1 MFTVHL
7 EDHGKPM
14 SMLLDIVEVVES
26 HMGVVLG
33 ETFVEVLKAFDI
45 EKKVRYLVAFE
56 CEPNVAYSLERQ
68 VLSITA
74 DNASNNDTMFAHLET
89 VLPDFPGAINQT
101 RCFAH
106 TVNLCAKSILK
117 HFDLP
122 KNNDRDALDYA
133 ANALAELA
141 DNLDH
146 DVGSRDKDNSKE
158 EEDYQVYLEV
168 WASVCNGLADNKIQE
183 LDLSVQ
189 PARSMLAK
197 VCPS

>member
-1 MFTVHL
+1 
-7 EDHGKPM
+7 M
-14 SMLLDIVEVVES
+14 SMLLDIVEVAES
-26 HMGVVLG
+26 HTGVVLG

-122 KNNDRDALDYA
+122 KKDDAEALDRA
-133 ANALAELA
+133 ANALADLA
-141 DNLDH
+141 DNIDH
-146 DVGSRDKDNSKE
+146 GTGRERERANNDE
-158 EEDYQVYLEV
+158 EEADQTEYLEA
-168 WASVCNGLADNKIQE
+168 WASVCDGLADNKIQE
-183 LDLSVQ
+183 LELSVQ

-197 VCPS
+197 VCPSL

>member
-1 MFTVHL
+1 
-7 EDHGKPM
+7 M
-14 SMLLDIVEVVES
+14 SMLLDIVEVAES
-26 HMGVVLG
+26 HTGVVLG
-33 ETFVEVLKAFDI
+33 ETFVKVLKAFDI

-122 KNNDRDALDYA
+122 KKDDAEALDRA
-133 ANALAELA
+133 ANALADLA
-141 DNLDH
+141 DNIDH
-146 DVGSRDKDNSKE
+146 GTGRERERANNDE
-158 EEDYQVYLEV
+158 EEADQTEYLEA
-168 WASVCNGLADNKIQE
+168 WASVCDGLADNKIQE
-183 LDLSVQ
+183 LELSVQ

-197 VCPS
+197 VCPSL

>member
-1 MFTVHL
+1 
-7 EDHGKPM
+7 
-14 SMLLDIVEVVES
+14 MLLDIVEVAES
-26 HMGVVLG
+26 HTGVVLG
-33 ETFVEVLKAFDI
+33 KTFVEVLKAFDI

-122 KNNDRDALDYA
+122 KKDDAEALDRA
-133 ANALAELA
+133 ANALADLA
-141 DNLDH
+141 DNIDH
-146 DVGSRDKDNSKE
+146 GTGRERERANNDE
-158 EEDYQVYLEV
+158 EEADQTEYLEA
-168 WASVCNGLADNKIQE
+168 WASVCDGLADNKIQE
-183 LDLSVQ
+183 LELSVQ

-197 VCPS
+197 VCPSL

>member
-1 MFTVHL
+1 
-7 EDHGKPM
+7 M
-14 SMLLDIVEVVES
+14 SMLLDIVEVAES
-26 HMGVVLG
+26 HTGVVLG

-122 KNNDRDALDYA
+122 KKDDAEALDRA
-133 ANALAELA
+133 ANALADLA
-141 DNLDH
+141 DNIDH
-146 DVGSRDKDNSKE
+146 GTGRERERANNDE
-158 EEDYQVYLEV
+158 EEADQTEYLEA
-168 WASVCNGLADNKIQE
+168 WASICDGLADNKIQE
-183 LDLSVQ
+183 LELSVQ

-197 VCPS
+197 VCPSL

>member
-1 MFTVHL
+1 
-7 EDHGKPM
+7 M
-14 SMLLDIVEVVES
+14 SMLLDIVEVAEL
-26 HMGVVLG
+26 HTGVILA

-56 CEPNVAYSLERQ
+56 CEPNIAYSLEQQ

-74 DNASNNDTMFAHLET
+74 DNASNNDTMIAHLEK
-89 VLPDFPGAINQT
+89 VLLDFLGAINQT

-122 KNNDRDALDYA
+122 KKDDVEALDCA
-133 ANALAELA
+133 ANALADLA
-141 DNLDH
+141 DNIDH
-146 DVGSRDKDNSKE
+146 EAAGRERERANNDE
-158 EEDYQVYLEV
+158 EEADQTEYLEA
-168 WASVCNGLADNKIQE
+168 WASVCDGLADNKIKLLE
-183 LDLSVQ
+183 SSVQ

-197 VCPS
+197 VCPSL

>member
-1 MFTVHL
+1 
-7 EDHGKPM
+7 M
-14 SMLLDIVEVVES
+14 SMLLDIVEVAES
-26 HMGVVLG
+26 HTGVILG

-45 EKKVRYLVAFE
+45 EKKVRYLVVFE
-56 CEPNVAYSLERQ
+56 CEPNIAYSLKRQ

-74 DNASNNDTMFAHLET
+74 NNVSNNDTMFAHLET

-122 KNNDRDALDYA
+122 KKDNVEALDRA
-133 ANALAELA
+133 ANALADLA
-141 DNLDH
+141 DNIDH
-146 DVGSRDKDNSKE
+146 GTGRERERANNDE
-158 EEDYQVYLEV
+158 EEADQTEYLEV
-168 WASVCNGLADNKIQE
+168 WASVCDGLVDNKIQE
-183 LDLSVQ
+183 LELSVQ

-197 VCPS
+197 VCPSL

>member
-1 MFTVHL
+1 
-7 EDHGKPM
+7 
-14 SMLLDIVEVVES
+14 
-26 HMGVVLG
+26 MGVILG

-74 DNASNNDTMFAHLET
+74 NNASNNDTMFAHLEM
-89 VLPDFPGAINQT
+89 VLPDFLGAINQT
-101 RCFAH
+101 RCFVH

-122 KNNDRDALDYA
+122 EKNDAEALNRT
-133 ANALAELA
+133 ANALADLA
-141 DNLDH
+141 DNIDY
-146 DVGSRDKDNSKE
+146 GTGRERERANNNE
-158 EEDYQVYLEV
+158 EEADQTEYLEA
-168 WASVCNGLADNKIQE
+168 WASICDGLADNKIQE
-183 LDLSVQ
+183 LELSVQ

-197 VCPS
+197 VCPSL

>member
-1 MFTVHL
+1 
-7 EDHGKPM
+7 M
-14 SMLLDIVEVVES
+14 SMLLDIVEVAES
-26 HMGVVLG
+26 HTGVVLS

-122 KNNDRDALDYA
+122 KKDDAEALDRA
-133 ANALAELA
+133 ANALADLA
-141 DNLDH
+141 DNIDH
-146 DVGSRDKDNSKE
+146 GTGRERERANNDE
-158 EEDYQVYLEV
+158 EEADQTEYLEA
-168 WASVCNGLADNKIQE
+168 WASVCDGLADNKIQE
-183 LDLSVQ
+183 LELSIQ

-197 VCPS
+197 VCPSL